1 MINMKNI
8 KGTLMNKLLYC
19 IAIGVSFLF
28 VQTVSPVMATTYR
41 LTYSIFFPATHGQCK
56 AGIAWAKQIEQRTNG
71 QVKITV
77 FPGGALTKANQCFD
91 GVVKGI
97 TDIGMSCF
105 AYTRGR
111 FPVMEAADLP
121 LGYPNG
127 LAASR
132 IVNAFYHQI
141 KPAEL
146 SDVQVMYLHAHGP
159 GLLHTKKPVQ
169 KLEDLRK
176 MKIRSTGL
184 STKIVEAL
192 GGVPVAMPQGSTY
205 ESLQKGVVE
214 GTFGPMEV
222 LKGWRQAEVVK
233 YTTNCKQ
240 VGYTTS
246 MFVVM
251 NRNKWNSLPVEIQ
264 KIIHNV
270 NREWIDVHGVA
281 WDALDDQGRDFAIQ
295 QKNHIFELSEKEV
308 ERWKKAVEPVIY
320 NYIDKV
326 KMKNLQGKAYVDSL
340 AKLIKE
346 QQ

>member
-1 MINMKNI
+1 
-8 KGTLMNKLLYC
+8 MNKHLYLVT
-19 IAIGVSFLF
+19 IGICFLF
-28 VQTVSPVMATTYR
+28 AQTVSPVMAETYR
-41 LTYSIFFPATHGQCK
+41 LTYSIFFPASHGQCK
-56 AGIAWAKQIEQRTNG
+56 AGIAWAKQIEQKTNG

-77 FPGGALTKANQCFD
+77 FPGGTLTKANQCFD

-121 LGYPNG
+121 LGYPDG
-127 LAASR
+127 LTASR
-132 IVNAFYHQI
+132 VVNAFYQQV
-141 KPAEL
+141 KPQEL
-146 SDVQVMYLHAHGP
+146 TNVQVMYLHAHGP
-159 GLLHTKKPVQ
+159 GLIHTKKPVQ
-169 KLEDLRK
+169 KLEDIYK

-192 GGVPVAMPQGSTY
+192 GAVPVAMPQGSTY

-222 LKGWRQAEVVK
+222 LKGWRQAEVVR

-251 NRNKWNSLPVEIQ
+251 NRAKWNSLPVEIQ
-264 KIIHNV
+264 AVINSV
-270 NREWIDVHGVA
+270 NREWVDVHGVT
-281 WDALDDQGRDFAIQ
+281 WDALDDQGRDFTL
-295 QKNHIFELSEKEV
+295 QKKNLIFELTDKEI
-308 ERWKKAVEPVIY
+308 ERWKKAVEPVLY
-320 NYIDKV
+320 KYIDTAEE
-326 KMKNLQGKAYVDSL
+326 KNLPGKEYVNRL
-340 AKLIKE
+340 TKLIKE

>member
-1 MINMKNI
+1 
-8 KGTLMNKLLYC
+8 MNKKLYWITLGIC
-19 IAIGVSFLF
+19 FLI
-28 VQTVSPVMATTYR
+28 VQAASPLMAKTYR
-41 LTYSIFFPATHGQCK
+41 LNYSIFFPATHGQCK
-56 AGIAWAKQIEQRTNG
+56 AGIAWAKQIEDRTNG

-77 FPGGALTKANQCFD
+77 FPGGALTKANQCYD

-121 LGYPNG
+121 MGYPDG
-127 LAASR
+127 LTASR
-132 IVNAFYHQI
+132 VVNAFYQQVQP
-141 KPAEL
+141 KEL

-169 KLEDLRK
+169 KLEDLNR

-222 LKGWRQAEVVK
+222 LKGWRQAEVVR

-246 MFVVM
+246 MFVIM
-251 NRNKWNSLPVEIQ
+251 NRSKWNQLPVGIQ
-264 KIIHNV
+264 TIIKSV
-270 NREWIDVHGVA
+270 NREWIDVHGMA

-295 QKNHIFELSEKEV
+295 HKNHVFDLSEKEA
-308 ERWKKAVEPVIY
+308 ERWKKAVEPVMDS
-320 NYIDKV
+320 YIERAKQ
-326 KMKNLQGKAYVDSL
+326 KRLPGKDYVDRL
-340 AKLIKE
+340 AKLIHK

>member
-1 MINMKNI
+1 MK
-8 KGTLMNKLLYC
+8 KQWYW
-19 IAIGVSFLF
+19 IAIGICFLIM
-28 VQTVSPVMATTYR
+28 QTARPGMATTYR

-56 AGIAWAKQIEQRTNG
+56 AGIAWAKQIEQKTNG

-77 FPGGALTKANQCFD
+77 FPGGALTRANQCYD

-121 LGYPNG
+121 LGYPSG

-132 IVNAFYHQI
+132 VVNGFYQHFNPQ
-141 KPAEL
+141 EL

-169 KLEDLRK
+169 KLEDLHK
-176 MKIRSTGL
+176 LKIRSTGL

-222 LKGWRQAEVVK
+222 LKGWRQAEVVR

-240 VGYTTS
+240 IGYTTS

-251 NRNKWNSLPVEIQ
+251 NRAKWNSLPVEIQ
-264 KIIHNV
+264 AIINSV
-270 NREWIDVHGVA
+270 NREWVDVHGLA

-295 QKNHIFELSEKEV
+295 HRNHIFELTDKEI
-308 ERWKKAVEPVIY
+308 ERWKKGVEPVIY
-320 NYIDKV
+320 DYIDKV
-326 KMKNLQGKAYVDSL
+326 NKKNLSGKEYVDQL
-340 AKLIKE
+340 AKRIKE
-346 QQ
+346 QR

>member
-1 MINMKNI
+1 
-8 KGTLMNKLLYC
+8 MNKLLYC

>member
-1 MINMKNI
+1 
-8 KGTLMNKLLYC
+8 MNKHLYW
-19 IAIGVSFLF
+19 IAIGICFLL
-28 VQTVSPVMATTYR
+28 VQTVSPVMATPYR

-77 FPGGALTKANQCFD
+77 FPGGALTKANQCYD

-121 LGYPNG
+121 LGYPSG

-132 IVNAFYHQI
+132 VVNAFYEQVN
-141 KPAEL
+141 PEEL
-146 SDVQVMYLHAHGP
+146 TDVQVMYLHAHGP

-169 KLEDLRK
+169 KLDDLRK

-184 STKIVEAL
+184 STKIVEAF
-192 GGVPVAMPQGSTY
+192 GAVPVAMPQGSTY

-222 LKGWRQAEVVK
+222 LKGWRQAEVVR

-240 VGYTTS
+240 VGYTTA

-251 NRNKWNSLPVEIQ
+251 NRAKWNSLPVEIQ
-264 KIIHNV
+264 AIISSV

-281 WDALDDQGRDFAIQ
+281 WDALDDQGRDFTLQ
-295 QKNHIFELSEKEV
+295 QKNHIFELSDKEI

-320 NYIDKV
+320 EYIDKV
-326 KMKNLQGKAYVDSL
+326 GEKKLNGKEYVDRLS
-340 AKLIKE
+340 KLIKE
-346 QQ
+346 QK

>member
-1 MINMKNI
+1 
-8 KGTLMNKLLYC
+8 MNKHLYWITLAICFLL
-19 IAIGVSFLF
+19 
-28 VQTVSPVMATTYR
+28 VQTVSPVMAQTYR

-56 AGIAWAKQIEQRTNG
+56 AAIAWAKQIEQKTNG

-77 FPGGALTKANQCFD
+77 FPGGALTRANQCYD

-127 LAASR
+127 LTASR
-132 IVNAFYHQI
+132 VVNAFYQQV
-141 KPAEL
+141 KPQEL
-146 SDVQVMYLHAHGP
+146 ADVQLMYLHAHGP

-169 KLEDLRK
+169 KLEDLYK
-176 MKIRSTGL
+176 LKIRSTGL
-184 STKIVEAL
+184 STKVVEAL
-192 GGVPVAMPQGSTY
+192 GAVPVAMPQGSTY

-222 LKGWRQAEVVK
+222 LKGWRQAEVVR

-240 VGYTTS
+240 IGYTTS

-251 NRNKWNSLPVEIQ
+251 NRNKWNSLPVDIQ
-264 KIIHNV
+264 KIIQSV
-270 NREWIDVHGVA
+270 NREWVDVHGVA
-281 WDALDDQGRDFAIQ
+281 WDALDDQGRDFALQ
-295 QKNHIFELSEKEV
+295 HKNHIFNLTDKEAD
-308 ERWKKAVEPVIY
+308 RWKKAVEPVMY
-320 NYIDKV
+320 SFIDKT
-326 KMKNLQGKAYVDSL
+326 KKKNLPGKEYVDRL
-340 AKLIKE
+340 VKLISE
-346 QQ
+346 HQ

>member
-1 MINMKNI
+1 
-8 KGTLMNKLLYC
+8 MNKHLYW
-19 IAIGVSFLF
+19 IAFGICFLI
-28 VQTVSPVMATTYR
+28 VQTVSPAIATTYR

-56 AGIAWAKQIEQRTNG
+56 AGIAWAKQIEQKTNG

-77 FPGGALTKANQCFD
+77 FPGGALTKANQCYD

-121 LGYPNG
+121 LGYPTG
-127 LAASR
+127 LTASR
-132 IVNAFYHQI
+132 VVNAFYEQFS
-141 KPAEL
+141 PEEL

-184 STKIVEAL
+184 STKIVEAF
-192 GGVPVAMPQGSTY
+192 GAVPVAMPQGSTY

-222 LKGWRQAEVVK
+222 LKGWRQAEVVR

-240 VGYTTS
+240 VGYTTA

-251 NRNKWNSLPVEIQ
+251 NRAKWNSLPVEIQ
-264 KIIHNV
+264 AAISSV

-281 WDALDDQGRDFAIQ
+281 WDALDDQGRDFSLQ
-295 QKNHIFELSEKEV
+295 QKNHIFELSDKET
-308 ERWKKAVEPVIY
+308 ERWKKAVEPVIFD
-320 NYIDKV
+320 YIEKV
-326 KMKNLQGKAYVDSL
+326 NEKNLHGKEYVERLS
-340 AKLIKE
+340 KLIKE
-346 QQ
+346 QK